1 MNETIENEAIKRIG
15 SSWLLDDTVKAFE
28 NGYKIV
34 EHEGG
39 SRSSKTYSIFQ
50 FLFGRAI
57 DGKGE
62 VFTIVRDKLTWIKST
77 LLVDFKQLVE
87 MLEVPVYPEINFNR
101 ADQVYNVNGSEFAFF
116 GLDYAEKLHGRKQD
130 WFWINEALEVEKRHF
145 DQLEMRTTKG
155 GLIDYNPYNDVGW
168 VYDIQKRPD
177 VYTIKSTMW
186 DNPFLEENIRKKI
199 LSYKPTPENIRN
211 GTADNYMWE
220 VYGLGN
226 KAKLQGVIFVNWDI
240 VEGIP
245 DGARFLGYG
254 LDFGF
259 RNDPTALVGL
269 WEFDKE
275 LYADNP
281 IYRTGMLNSDIINE
295 LKKLKVNSGDL
306 IVGDSSEPK
315 SIEEIRRAG
324 FNIKG
329 AYKGADSVRYGI
341 DLLKSFKIHITKRSI
356 EMENELRKYKWK
368 EDRNGNMLNEP
379 IDELNHSIDSLRY
392 IAMEKLGNKQEVQ
405 ILNRELLGL

>member
-1 MNETIENEAIKRIG
+1 MNEAIESEAIENEAIKKVG

-28 NGYKIV
+28 KGYKIV

-87 MLEVPVYPEINFNR
+87 MLEVPVYPEINFDR
-101 ADQVYNVNGSEFAFF
+101 ANQVYHVNGSEFAFY

-177 VYTIKSTMW
+177 VCVIKSTM
-186 DNPFLEENIRKKI
+186 
-199 LSYKPTPENIRN
+199 
-211 GTADNYMWE
+211 
-220 VYGLGN
+220 
-226 KAKLQGVIFVNWDI
+226 
-240 VEGIP
+240 
-245 DGARFLGYG
+245 
-254 LDFGF
+254 
-259 RNDPTALVGL
+259 
-269 WEFDKE
+269 
-275 LYADNP
+275 
-281 IYRTGMLNSDIINE
+281 
-295 LKKLKVNSGDL
+295 
-306 IVGDSSEPK
+306 
-315 SIEEIRRAG
+315 
-324 FNIKG
+324 
-329 AYKGADSVRYGI
+329 
-341 DLLKSFKIHITKRSI
+341 
-356 EMENELRKYKWK
+356 
-368 EDRNGNMLNEP
+368 
-379 IDELNHSIDSLRY
+379 
-392 IAMEKLGNKQEVQ
+392 
-405 ILNRELLGL
+405 